1 MFEFAEIGGAVRD
14 KFLGMESKDV
24 DFVAVPSEDI
34 MQLSL
39 EEAFIFLEKEL
50 KKQEFEIFLTTPEF
64 VTIRA
69 RVPESHP
76 LRSRT
81 SVADFVLARRDG
93 PSSDGRRPD
102 YVMPGSL
109 HDDLERRDF
118 TVNAIAI
125 YRDEIIDPFGG
136 REDISNNLLRFV
148 GDPDKRIEEDGLR
161 VLRFFRFLI
170 TKGFDAEPNSWDACM
185 SQESAEMI
193 SRTKIERIKDEFD
206 KMFIHDTIATLRL
219 IALFPDHLIAVIFRD
234 NLRLIP
240 TLKKF

>member
-1 MFEFAEIGGAVRD
+1 MFEFAEVGGAVRD
-14 KFLGMESKDV
+14 KFIGLESRDV
-24 DFVAVPSEDI
+24 DFVAIPSEDI

-39 EEAFIFLEKEL
+39 EEAFILLEKEL
-50 KKQEFEIFLTTPEF
+50 KKREFEIFLSTPEF

-69 RVPESHP
+69 KVPDNHP

-109 HDDLERRDF
+109 YNDLKRRDF

-125 YRDEIIDPFGG
+125 YKEEIIDPFGG

-148 GDPDKRIEEDGLR
+148 GDPNKRIEEDGLR

-170 TKGFDAEPNSWDACM
+170 TKGFDPETNSWNACM
-185 SQESAEMI
+185 SHKSAEMV
-193 SRTKIERIKDEFD
+193 SKTKIERIKDEFD
-206 KMFIHDTIATLRL
+206 KMFIHNSVAALRL
-219 IALFPDHLIAVIFRD
+219 IASFPDHLIDVIFRD